1 MATGVGGAG
10 TGEGGD
16 FVICLPGEQVITTDR
31 GELPIGDIVNNAL
44 PVEVLTFNHA
54 TGQTQWQPIDRYE
67 NNSGA
72 PLLEIDI
79 GDRVIRCT
87 EDHPIFVQGK
97 GYTKAIE
104 LRAGDMVLRNV
115 PIDDEREDV
124 WWDETPYKTE
134 ATSVKSVRRI
144 HRYELSVY
152 NIATG
157 NRNYFAGGVLVH
169 NCDDP
174 HKALEAYSQVS
185 RERVKTWWLET
196 MSTRL
201 NDPKTGARVIIMQ
214 RLHEDDLTG
223 ALLTLAK
230 EGGTQYEHL
239 CIPVE
244 YNSMHPTPS
253 TRFTDPRASA
263 GSAADGMLLWP
274 ERYNREKIA
283 QLKRELGAYGT
294 SGQLQ
299 QMPSPATGG
308 IFKREHW
315 RYWQPE
321 GMKLPDVPVGSTGS
335 PTGRVYITPVDLP
348 AHFDKQAQSWDCAFK
363 ASADND
369 NVAGQVWGC
378 AGANKY
384 LLDYSLDKMNITG
397 TMDAIMGFTGRWPGA
412 IEKLIEDT
420 ANGPA
425 VIQLLTNR
433 VAGLI
438 PVSPEGGKLARAW
451 SAQPEVESGNVY
463 LPHPALYPWVN
474 QFVDN
479 CAMFPNAA
487 HDDDVDAFTQLMIRW
502 QTRQKQVIFG

>member
-1 MATGVGGAG
+1 MARQAERQRQADKVLPAALVCDVSLSDYVRQAWHVIEPDTEYQHNWHIDAICEHLAAVTDGQIKNLIINIPPRHAKSTLVCVMWPTWVWHFRPASRWLFSSYADNLATRDSLKCRRLLQSAWYQRQWGDRWKFAGDQNQKTRFENDKSGIRLATGVGGAG

-16 FVICLPGEQVITTDR
+16 FVI
-31 GELPIGDIVNNAL
+31 
-44 PVEVLTFNHA
+44 
-54 TGQTQWQPIDRYE
+54 
-67 NNSGA
+67 
-72 PLLEIDI
+72 
-79 GDRVIRCT
+79 
-87 EDHPIFVQGK
+87 
-97 GYTKAIE
+97 
-104 LRAGDMVLRNV
+104 
-115 PIDDEREDV
+115 
-124 WWDETPYKTE
+124 
-134 ATSVKSVRRI
+134 
-144 HRYELSVY
+144 
-152 NIATG
+152 
-157 NRNYFAGGVLVH
+157 
-169 NCDDP
+169 CDDP

-223 ALLTLAK
+223 ALLTLGK

-244 YNSMHPTPS
+244 YNRMHPTPS
-253 TRFTDPRASA
+253 TRFADPRQN
-263 GSAADGMLLWP
+263 DGDLLWP
-274 ERYNREKIA
+274 ERYSREKIA

-315 RYWQPE
+315 RYWQPA
-321 GMKLPDVPVGSTGS
+321 GMKLPDVPVRTESGT
-335 PTGRVYITPVDLP
+335 VYVSPVDLP
-348 AHFDKQAQSWDCAFK
+348 ARFDKQAQSWDCAFK

-378 AGANKY
+378 LGANKY

-397 TMDAIMGFTGRWPGA
+397 TMDAILGFTGRWPGA

-438 PVSPEGGKLARAW
+438 AVSPAGGKLARAW

-487 HDDDVDAFTQLMIRW
+487 HDDDVDAFTQIIIRW
-502 QTRQKQVIFG
+502 QTNFKRPIVG